1 MAGAS
6 KMDGAPIWFLAHQTF
21 VSTQP
26 PVKKYFMISGLALW
40 RVPAES
46 WQLDW
51 IISVISR
58 LNYPRLT
65 SKFLIAL
72 AHYRVYYY
80 NVCVSCVQDFSFL
93 RLGTSGYIYRKTTS
107 THFSSTLRLVIVAVK
122 LKEWAKHYEPKL
134 MVSYF
139 RNLLIKPLA

>member
-1 MAGAS
+1 MERPFEFQRTRRLCQHS
-6 KMDGAPIWFLAHQTF
+6 HWLKNTSWFML
-21 VSTQP
+21 
-26 PVKKYFMISGLALW
+26 SGLARW

-46 WQLDW
+46 CQLQLDTGLDYFCN
-51 IISVISR
+51 IYQDSTILVSCQNSSS
-58 LNYPRLT
+58 PH
-65 SKFLIAL
+65 S
-72 AHYRVYYY
+72 RVYKY
-80 NVCVSCVQDFSFL
+80 NVSVSFVQDFSFL